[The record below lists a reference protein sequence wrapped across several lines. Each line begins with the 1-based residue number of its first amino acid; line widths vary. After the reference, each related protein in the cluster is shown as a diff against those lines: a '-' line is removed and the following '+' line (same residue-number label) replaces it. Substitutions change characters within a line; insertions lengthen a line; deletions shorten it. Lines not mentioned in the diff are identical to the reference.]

1 MICKL
6 INQICRKIS
15 TAGDFNSLG
24 FWGKPTRQHPI
35 TGHALLIWFSV
46 PVAACIQ
53 NYTFL
58 CSRVYRK
65 FA

>member
-15 TAGDFNSLG
+15 TTGDFNSLE
-24 FWGKPTRQHPI
+24 FWEKPTRQHQI

-46 PVAACIQ
+46 PAQGFQFSENLWISV
-53 NYTFL
+53 
-58 CSRVYRK
+58 
-65 FA
+65 